1 MAMLGLEVRQTDI
14 PAAALH
20 MLGIATLALSTGS
33 ALLLLAATALDV
45 LAVATLALN
54 ARDALLSSAALDLS
68 LTLTAAT
75 LDLRLT
81 LAAATPLCFGLTAT
95 ATLSLS
101 LVTTVP
107 TAPMASGLSCS
118 RSGDCQGRDAC

>member
-1 MAMLGLEVRQTDI
+1 
-14 PAAALH
+14 
-20 MLGIATLALSTGS
+20 LALSTGN

-54 ARDALLSSAALDLS
+54 ARDALLPSAALDLS

-101 LVTTVP
+101 LATAVTTTV
-107 TAPMASGLSCS
+107 TAGRS
-118 RSGDCQGRDAC
+118 RSGNGDCQGGDAC